1 MPTDA
6 LTYTTIL
13 IELHKAVKMRNF
25 YPQGHPNLDA
35 AFGKA
40 YTLLKNQLDE
50 SGDIKWRVD
59 QKGFYFDKAPIAP
72 GNEPLAGLAK
82 KLFFRRIKEITITPA
97 ATPADIKKFLTI
109 LDMEPEPF
117 LEKGGIEVFVAEND
131 ITGILLNEMRY
142 EDLAKLKN
150 ELEEKR
156 QKDEKRDIA
165 ADKQGGGDK
174 QGEGDEQGDGDKQ
187 GEGDKEGKKEEPTGA
202 SASDAEKG
210 APLTGEKKPSPEAE
224 ELNAL
229 IEKIRG
235 EKDFLRYKDLAVRI
249 KETADKLTFE
259 KRFDEVFP
267 ALVLFEGHSSPF
279 SGLSD
284 EIRYIAEEALKYFLT
299 PEALQRLAARAGVT
313 DEAERAA
320 VQQILLHGGGA
331 AIEALLTALVDAPEA
346 STRRILFNVA
356 LPFGGAVIPYA
367 VKKLDSDLWYV
378 VRQMVTLLGEI
389 GDPESVEHLKAA
401 YGNPD
406 IRVKKEVLKNLARIR
421 SKESLDVLI
430 KALEEEDMP
439 LVTQAIIS
447 IGMLRDPAAI
457 DTVGNIALKGGAF
470 SENQEPRKAAIR
482 ALRLIGGQQAVP
494 YLTKLLFKKA
504 WLGKKAND
512 DIRCLAA
519 AALGE
524 IGGDEAYAAVEKAC
538 GESAGDLYSACKRIL
553 DSRDRKKAS

>member
-13 IELHKAVKMRNF
+13 IELYKAVKMRNF

-40 YTLLKNQLDE
+40 YTLLKNHLDGY
-50 SGDIKWRVD
+50 GDIKWRLD
-59 QKGFYFDKAPIAP
+59 QKGFYIDKVPIAP
-72 GNEPLAGLAK
+72 GNQELMGLAK
-82 KLFFRRIKEITITPA
+82 KLFFRRIKEITITPG
-97 ATPADIKKFLTI
+97 ATPADIKNFMAI
-109 LDMEPEPF
+109 LKIEPETL
-117 LEKGGIEVFVAEND
+117 LEKGGLEIFIAEND

-142 EDLAKLKN
+142 EDLAKLKK

-156 QKDEKRDIA
+156 EEDEKRDIGDIA
-165 ADKQGGGDK
+165 GDK
-174 QGEGDEQGDGDKQ
+174 GGDGDKK
-187 GEGDKEGKKEEPTGA
+187 GDGDKEEKKEEPLGA
-202 SASDAEKG
+202 SASDGAKR
-210 APLTGEKKPSPEAE
+210 APLPEEKKPSPEAE
-224 ELNAL
+224 KLNAL

-235 EKDFLRYKDLAVRI
+235 EKDLLRYNDLTVRI
-249 KETADKLTFE
+249 KEATDKLLFE
-259 KRFDEVFP
+259 KRFDEIFP
-267 ALVLFEGHSSPF
+267 ALVIFEGHSSPF

-284 EIRYIAEEALKYFLT
+284 EIRSIAEEALKSFLT
-299 PEALQRLAARAGVT
+299 PEELQHLAARAGGM

-320 VQQILLHGGGA
+320 AQQILLHGGGA
-331 AIEALLTALVDAPEA
+331 AIEALLRALVDEPEA
-346 STRRILFNVA
+346 STRRVIFNVV
-356 LPFGGAVIPYA
+356 LPFGRAVIPYA

-389 GDPESVEHLKAA
+389 GEPESVEHLKAA

-421 SKESLDVLI
+421 SNESLDVLI

-470 SENQEPRKAAIR
+470 SENQGPRKAAIR
-482 ALRLIGGQQAVP
+482 ALRLIGGQKAVP
-494 YLTKLLFKKA
+494 YLAKILFKKA

-519 AALGE
+519 DALGA

>member
-40 YTLLKNQLDE
+40 YSLLKNQLNE

-59 QKGFYFDKAPIAP
+59 QKGFYIDKAPIAP
-72 GNEPLAGLAK
+72 GNEAVTGLAK

-97 ATPADIKKFLTI
+97 ATPADIKNFLTI
-109 LDMEPEPF
+109 LDTEPDALF
-117 LEKGGIEVFVAEND
+117 EKGGIEVFIVEND

-156 QKDEKRDIA
+156 QEDEKRDIA

-174 QGEGDEQGDGDKQ
+174 QGEGDKEGDGDKE
-187 GEGDKEGKKEEPTGA
+187 GEKDEPSGA
-202 SASDAEKG
+202 AASDAEKG
-210 APLTGEKKPSPEAE
+210 APLAGEKKSSPEAE

-235 EKDFLRYKDLAVRI
+235 EKDFLRYKDLAIRI

-259 KRFDEVFP
+259 KKFDEVFP
-267 ALVLFEGHSSPF
+267 ALALFEGHSSPF

-299 PEALQRLAARAGVT
+299 PEALQRLAAMAGGT
-313 DEAERAA
+313 DEADRAA
-320 VQQILLHGGGA
+320 AQQILLHGGGA

-356 LPFGGAVIPYA
+356 LPFGRAVIPYA

-482 ALRLIGGQQAVP
+482 ALRLIGGQKAVP
-494 YLTKLLFKKA
+494 YLAKILFKKA

-519 AALGE
+519 GALGE
-524 IGGDEAYAAVEKAC
+524 IGGDEAYASVEKAC
-538 GESAGDLYSACKRIL
+538 GESTGDLYSACKRIL